1 MTFYGIKLRRRPERL
16 CIVRAASNSA
26 GKNNV
31 MGRGAWKAGLSPE
44 LLNANTATLF

>member
-1 MTFYGIKLRRRPERL
+1 MTFYGIKPRRRPERL
-16 CIVRAASNSA
+16 CIVGAASNLA

-31 MGRGAWKAGLSPE
+31 IEHGIWKPGLSPE